1 MRAVVQH
8 YAEKEEVLKMM
19 NNLAAAIERKET
31 IEEKQDIQSALRFIF
46 DLLNDQKNKNRVLDI
61 MNTFSVDLLNY
72 VKMVSHIRDL
82 RQKISFCAGS
92 SSKYSFLAKNYYYYN
107 M

>member
-31 IEEKQDIQSALRFIF
+31 VEEKQDIQSALRFIF

-72 VKMVSHIRDL
+72 VKMVCHIRDL

-92 SSKYSFLAKNYYYYN
+92 SLKYSVFS
-107 M
+107 

>member
-8 YAEKEEVLKMM
+8 YIEKEELIKMM

-46 DLLNDQKNKNRVLDI
+46 DLLNDHKNKSRVLDI
-61 MNTFSVDLLNY
+61 MNAFSFDLLTY
-72 VKMVSHIRDL
+72 VKMVRYIRN
-82 RQKISFCAGS
+82 FA
-92 SSKYSFLAKNYYYYN
+92 F
-107 M
+107 

>member
-72 VKMVSHIRDL
+72 VKMVSHIRYL
-82 RQKISFCAGS
+82 RQKI
-92 SSKYSFLAKNYYYYN
+92 LLRRI
-107 M
+107 

>member
-72 VKMVSHIRDL
+72 VKMVSHVRDL

-92 SSKYSFLAKNYYYYN
+92 SLKYSVFS
-107 M
+107 